1 MLEGGSHDEGR
12 ATIREE
18 EREEQKGGR
27 HKLTYKVPVS
37 LSLSLSRSLVLLFT
51 LWCVF
56 QHERQA
62 ETSACEYS
70 LTESFM
76 LSAVTLKT
84 PFLFQLH
91 IPVC

>member
-1 MLEGGSHDEGR
+1 MMRAGLQSGRKSERSRREGDR
-12 ATIREE
+12 
-18 EREEQKGGR
+18 
-27 HKLTYKVPVS
+27 LTDRVPVS

-70 LTESFM
+70 LTGSFM